1 MTRMASREGSAEN
14 GTSTD
19 PKRLPPNL
27 YMLLALAP
35 IALALLTLVGLLL
48 FHALK

>member
-1 MTRMASREGSAEN
+1 MTRQATREGAAE
-14 GTSTD
+14 TDPSTD

-48 FHALK
+48 FHALR